1 MAYIISVSPS
11 HLIARAT
18 EPRQTLCNPKLAT
31 NPQIYQILGL
41 PHRDLTLASP
51 MWYNTGRLQPASPH
65 PQGEAGR

>member
-31 NPQIYQILGL
+31 NPQIYQILDLPCWGL
-41 PHRDLTLASP
+41 DFRVSDVV
-51 MWYNTGRLQPASPH
+51 
-65 PQGEAGR
+65 